1 MNYQSSDIIYF
12 MKFPQ
17 ALPKLDVSNLGRAM
31 DLYRLGS
38 ANRWDAFP
46 ASMRFL
52 AQRWGCSVSTAS
64 RSLKT
69 FKKIMGDDFKIIP
82 GDRLTPQ
89 EIHLTE
95 PGEKRNTQQNTKE
108 NTDQN
113 TPRNTQPR
121 QESENSANTKHP
133 AEHLEEHPTE
143 QPAEQIIRSTL
154 RSNIKIKTYSSFSEE
169 EIKDAWSIIKNYDG
183 NGHKRKLG
191 AKRKRTIGLAIKH
204 VGGFENWR
212 RYADWLKSSAHP
224 KAQWLRTEWPQI
236 DTIIKNKLE
245 DYWILADSPAPSV
258 MPTQSNRRP
267 NASADILDMI
277 QDQYI
282 STTQNPSK
290 EDQPRWIIN

>member
-1 MNYQSSDIIYF
+1 MNTSLDIIYF

-17 ALPKLDVSNLGRAM
+17 LLTNLDVPNLGRAM

-69 FKKIMGDDFKIIP
+69 FKKIMGDDFKIIA

-89 EIHLTE
+89 QILLTE
-95 PGEKRNTQQNTKE
+95 PGEKRNTQQNAPRNTKP
-108 NTDQN
+108 NT
-113 TPRNTQPR
+113 TRNTQPR
-121 QESENSANTKHP
+121 QESNNSANLKHP
-133 AEHLEEHPTE
+133 IEHPTEHPTE
-143 QPAEQIIRSTL
+143 QPPEQIIRSTL
-154 RSNIKIKTYSSFSEE
+154 RSNIKIKTYSSFTEE
-169 EIKDAWSIIKNYDG
+169 EIKGAWNIIKNYDG
-183 NGHKRKLG
+183 NGDKRKLS
-191 AKRKRTIGLAIKH
+191 AKRKRTLGLAIKH
-204 VGGFENWR
+204 VGGLENWG

-224 KAQWLRTEWPQI
+224 KAQWLRNEWPQI

-245 DYWILADSPAPSV
+245 DYWILAESPAPMKPKFNNERS
-258 MPTQSNRRP
+258 

-277 QDQYI
+277 QDEFIINQ
-282 STTQNPSK
+282 SPSQ